1 MKTYNVDIYWTF
13 HRSIQVEAES
23 ELDAKNIVDNMM
35 QDRELERDTFEPDDD
50 DWELD
55 TSYQP
60 DDL

>member
-1 MKTYNVDIYWTF
+1 MKKYNVDIYWTF

-23 ELDAKNIVDNMM
+23 EQDAKNIVDNMM
-35 QDRELERDTFEPDDD
+35 QERELHRDTFEPDDD

>member
-13 HRSIQVEAES
+13 HCSIQVEAES

-35 QDRELERDTFEPDDD
+35 QDRELERYTFEPDDD

>member
-35 QDRELERDTFEPDDD
+35 QDRELERDTFEPDDHY
-50 DWELD
+50 WELD